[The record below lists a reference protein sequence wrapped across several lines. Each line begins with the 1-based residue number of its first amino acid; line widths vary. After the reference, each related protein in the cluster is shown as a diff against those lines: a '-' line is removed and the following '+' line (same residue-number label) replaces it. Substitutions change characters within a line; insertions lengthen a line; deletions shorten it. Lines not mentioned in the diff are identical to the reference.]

1 MRTVRLVRGVVFLR
15 FPYWVCLSWVSCFF
29 LTVFAS
35 RPLVAVRGFLFCSWV
50 CLLSVC
56 FFVSSFGF
64 ALGFF
69 LGFFLGLGLAV
80 VVLWSCCGRAV
91 VVLWSWVLLLSW
103 AFFCPLGF
111 FPGGL
116 WFVVCVV
123 FLEGDVRQF
132 FLC

>member
-91 VVLWSWVLLLSW
+91 VVLWSCCGRAVVVGVA
-103 AFFCPLGF
+103 AFLGVF
-111 FPGGL
+111 LPPGVFPGGACGL
-116 WFVVCVV
+116 WLVW
-123 FLEGDVRQF
+123 F
-132 FLC
+132 F